1 MKHVEATRRFDW
13 IMGLLSAAFVG
24 GLFLDGWAHSHG
36 RVDNTFFTPW
46 HAVLYGAWMAC
57 LLTLALTFLY
67 NVIRGRSWR
76 EALPAGYGRSLAG
89 ALLWFAAGP
98 ADLLWHSLFGFEAG
112 VQALLSPAHL
122 LLALGLGLVVTGP
135 IRAALTRGESAPT
148 GWSRQFP
155 AVLSMTAL
163 LSAITFFMSLGHP
176 LSNIPADATRFALLR
191 AQAAGWIELLQSYG
205 VQGML
210 AWIAVLMAAVFFLLG
225 NHLAPAGALTF
236 LLTVNSAAMALM
248 YPRGGYPV
256 APVAA
261 LAVAG
266 IVADVLRAL
275 LRPGA
280 DRPLAFRT
288 FSFLLPAVITL
299 AYFASLALTRG
310 IWWSVHVWSGT
321 IVLSGA
327 AGWLLGYVA
336 LPPVRAALAT
346 AEVRLPGTLRS
357 SAPATV
363 PVIAPRV

>member
-1 MKHVEATRRFDW
+1 MKHLEAARRFDW
-13 IMGLLSAAFVG
+13 IMSLLSAAFVG

-46 HAVLYGAWMAC
+46 HAVLYGAWTAC
-57 LLTLALTFLY
+57 LLTLALTLLG
-67 NVIRGRSWR
+67 NVVRGRSWR
-76 EALPAGYGRSLAG
+76 EALPEGYGLSLAG

-112 VQALLSPAHL
+112 VDALLSPAHL

-135 IRAALTRGESAPT
+135 IRAELRRGESALA

-155 AVLSMTAL
+155 AVLSMASL

-176 LSNIPADATRFALLR
+176 LSNIPADATRFALVR
-191 AQAAGWIELLQSYG
+191 ARAAGWIELLQSAG
-205 VQGML
+205 VQGIL
-210 AWIAVLMAAVFFLLG
+210 AWIVVLMSAVFFLLG
-225 NHLAPAGALTF
+225 NRLAPTGSLTF
-236 LLTVNSAAMALM
+236 LLTVNGAAMALM
-248 YPRGGYPV
+248 YPRGGYPF

-288 FSFLLPAVITL
+288 FSFMVPAVIML

-336 LPPVRAALAT
+336 LPPGRVALAT
-346 AEVRLPGTLRS
+346 AEVGVLAQPLRTMSAAKAS
-357 SAPATV
+357 SASQS
-363 PVIAPRV
+363 